1 MVSFSI
7 PETLRTNYTKQNVKE
22 DCALLHKKKR
32 KKEKKR
38 KTFAQSWKF
47 SAYTLTKQYLELFR
61 MWSRQESV
69 HYIFLQEM
77 VLTIC
82 MVLLFQA
89 NINPFMHNVV
99 IWPFFNIMHE
109 RVNFLH
115 THRISLIFS
124 VFRFSII
131 FWFSNVF
138 MGYSERTL
146 AWNEFMQYFFYFMCM
161 F

>member
-1 MVSFSI
+1 MCRSLW
-7 PETLRTNYTKQNVKE
+7 ETKCKRGLCIASQ
-22 DCALLHKKKR
+22 KKR
-32 KKEKKR
+32 KKEKKS
-38 KTFAQSWKF
+38 KTFAQFVIFKIFCSWKC
-47 SAYTLTKQYLELFR
+47 SAYTLTKQHLELFR
-61 MWSRQESV
+61 MWSKQESV

-77 VLTIC
+77 ALTIC
-82 MVLLFQA
+82 MVLSFQA

-131 FWFSNVF
+131 FWFSNIF
-138 MGYSERTL
+138 KGYSERTL